1 MPVPVGSAPGQRL
14 EIEFTAGSWTDVS
27 AGTDVETL
35 FAQLQIHYG
44 RTSQFSQ
51 PGPGSMSCTLKN
63 PLGRYTPQRQVLT
76 DGVTPHP
83 YWPNVVPRKRIRFSY
98 TVGGV
103 TFYRFF
109 GYVKGFPP
117 SLYSG
122 VLPVVPITATTRDDQ
137 LSRVKLRSPIMQEIS
152 QDSPLAMWPLTDDV
166 GSVSAASQPSAAYPM
181 LKAPAATGVGTF
193 GDVGPGFG
201 DGTGLTVT
209 TGQALQATLPA
220 SLSTFTLEIYVNVV
234 ALPTGTVTL
243 IGSGAFGNNIFLDA
257 TGSVNGWSSP
267 LSLNNWH
274 HVALTGTSA
283 GVADLYVDGALVHHY
298 TIGTGPTNVD
308 NHVMIGDWGNTALSA
323 LNMHIGYAAA
333 CSTLLSAARISGHAA
348 AINGYS
354 GDTTDA
360 RVARWL
366 GRAGVATADQTLD
379 AGQATVGTYP
389 QLGKDVP
396 SACQDMATT
405 EGGVFWFRW
414 DGQARFASRR
424 FRDSATPVLIL
435 DASVPALLD
444 PDVWDPAFDETTLVN
459 TSTVSRSAESGT
471 LSTQTYT
478 DTVSAAPPPTGFGES
493 DADVTTYTLSD
504 QDALNLAQAQ
514 VAGNAYPAFRLNQLA
529 VNFHAATTSLYAALG
544 AVEIGSRIRIVNVP
558 PAAAPLGTLDLFVE
572 GWTETPTPTTYRVV
586 FDTSPVVAERIKL
599 NDATTGKLGC
609 DGQTLN
615 TALGNSSAPATVII
629 DTTAG
634 RPTFTTVA
642 GEYPTKIKVGEEV
655 ITLTAAPGGSTSPQ
669 TFTGCLRGQQGTPVA
684 AQVAGSVVTLWPRT
698 GLAL

>member
-1 MPVPVGSAPGQRL
+1 MPVPVGSAPGQKL
-14 EIEFTAGSWTDVS
+14 EIEFTAGPWTDVS

-51 PGPGSMSCTLKN
+51 LGPGSMSCTLKN

-83 YWPNVVPRKRIRFSY
+83 FWPNVTARKRLRRSY

-117 SLYSG
+117 SLFSG
-122 VLPVVPITATTRDDQ
+122 VLPVVPITATDRMDQ
-137 LSRVKLRSPIMQEIS
+137 LSRVKLRSPIAQEIT
-152 QDSPLAMWPLTDDV
+152 QDSPLAVWPLTDDV

-181 LKAPAATGVGTF
+181 LKAPTASGVGTF

-220 SLSTFTLEIYVNVV
+220 SLGTFTLEIYVNVA

-243 IGSGAFGNNIFLDA
+243 IGSGAFGNNIFLDS

-267 LSLNNWH
+267 LSLNTWQ
-274 HVALTGTSA
+274 HVALASA
-283 GVADLYVDGALVHHY
+283 AGAASRDLYVDGVNVHHY
-298 TIGTGPTNVD
+298 ITGAQSNVD
-308 NHVMIGDWGNTALSA
+308 NRVMIGDWGNTALSA
-323 LNMHIGYAAA
+323 LNMHIGYAAVQQ
-333 CSTLLSAARISGHAA
+333 TQLSAARISGHAQA
-348 AINGYS
+348 VNGYS
-354 GDTTDA
+354 GDSTDA

-366 GRAGVATADQTLD
+366 LRASVDTADQTLD
-379 AGQATVGTYP
+379 AGQTTVGTYP
-389 QLGKDVP
+389 QPGKDVP

-405 EGGVFWFRW
+405 EGGVFWVRW
-414 DGQARFASRR
+414 DGKARLANRR
-424 FRDSATPVLIL
+424 FRDSATPVLVL

-444 PDVWDPAFDETTLVN
+444 PDVWDPAFDETMLVN
-459 TSTVSRSAESGT
+459 TSTVTRSAESGT
-471 LSTQTYT
+471 LTTQTYT
-478 DTVSAAPPPTGFGES
+478 DPVSLAAYGEA
-493 DADVTTYTLSD
+493 DAPDITTYTLSD

-544 AVEIGSRIRIVNVP
+544 AVEIGSRIRIINVP

-572 GWTETPTPTTYRVV
+572 GWTELPTPTTYRVV
-586 FDTSPVVAERIKL
+586 FDTSPADNPPR
-599 NDATTGKLGC
+599 GKWDTFRWQC
-609 DGQTLN
+609 AGQTL
-615 TALGNSSAPATVII
+615 
-629 DTTAG
+629 
-634 RPTFTTVA
+634 
-642 GEYPTKIKVGEEV
+642 
-655 ITLTAAPGGSTSPQ
+655 
-669 TFTGCLRGQQGTPVA
+669 
-684 AQVAGSVVTLWPRT
+684 
-698 GLAL
+698 

>member
-1 MPVPVGSAPGQRL
+1 MPVPVGSAPGQKW
-14 EIEFTAGSWTDVS
+14 EMEFVTGTWTDVT
-27 AGTDVETL
+27 ADVEFS
-35 FAQLQIHYG
+35 FASPPQTHYG

-51 PGPGSMSCTLKN
+51 PGPGSETLALRN

-83 YWPNVVPRKRIRFSY
+83 FWPNVTARKRLRRSY

-103 TFYRFF
+103 TYYRFF
-109 GYVKGFPP
+109 GYIKGFPP

-122 VLPVVPITATTRDDQ
+122 VLPVVPITATDRLDQ
-137 LSRVKLRSPIMQEIS
+137 LSRVKLRSPIAQEIS
-152 QDSPLAMWPLTDDV
+152 QDSPLAVWPLTDDA

-181 LKAPAATGVGTF
+181 LKAPTASGVGTF

-220 SLSTFTLEIYVNVV
+220 SLGTFTLEIYVNVV

-243 IGSGAFGNNIFLDA
+243 IGSGAFGNNIFLDS

-274 HVALTGTSA
+274 HVALATSSGA
-283 GVADLYVDGALVHHY
+283 ASGDLYVDGVNVHHY
-298 TIGTGPTNVD
+298 ITGAPSNVD
-308 NHVMIGDWGNTALSA
+308 NRVMIGDWGNTALSA
-323 LNMHIGYAAA
+323 LNMHIGYAAVQQ
-333 CSTLLSAARISGHAA
+333 TQLSAARIAGHAQA
-348 AINGYS
+348 VNGYS

-360 RVARWL
+360 RIARWL
-366 GRAGVATADQTLD
+366 GRAGVATADQVLD
-379 AGQATVGTYP
+379 AGQTTVGTYP
-389 QLGKDVP
+389 QAGKDVP

-405 EGGVFWFRW
+405 EGGVFWIRW

-459 TSTVSRSAESGT
+459 SSTANRSAESGT

-478 DTVSAAPPPTGFGES
+478 DTVSLAAYGEA
-493 DADVTTYTLSD
+493 DAPDITTYTLSD

-558 PAAAPLGTLDLFVE
+558 AAAAPLGTLDLFVE

-599 NDATTGKLGC
+599 SDATYGRLGC

-615 TALGNSSAPATVII
+615 TALTNSATTVII
-629 DTTAG
+629 DTAAG
-634 RPTFTTVA
+634 KPTFTTT
-642 GEYPTKIKVGEEV
+642 GGQYPSKIKVGEEV
-655 ITLTAAPGGSTSPQ
+655 ITLTAAPGGATSPQ
-669 TFTGCLRGQQGTPVA
+669 TFTGCLRGQQGTFPA
-684 AQVAGSVVTLWPRT
+684 AQAAGSVVTLWPRT

>member
-1 MPVPVGSAPGQRL
+1 MPVPVGSPPLQRW
-14 EIEFTAGSWTDVS
+14 EIEFTAGVWTDVT
-27 AGTDVETL
+27 ADVEFI
-35 FAQLQIHYG
+35 FASPPQTHYG
-44 RTSQFSQ
+44 RTSQYSQ
-51 PGPGSMSCTLKN
+51 PGPASETLALRN

-83 YWPNVVPRKRIRFSY
+83 FWPNVTARKRLRRSY

-122 VLPVVPITATTRDDQ
+122 VLPVVPITATDRMDQ
-137 LSRVKLRSPIMQEIS
+137 LSRVKLRSPIAQEIT
-152 QDSPLAMWPLTDDV
+152 QDSPLAVWPLTDDV

-181 LKAPAATGVGTF
+181 LKAPTASGVGTF

-209 TGQALQATLPA
+209 TGQALQATLPVT
-220 SLSTFTLEIYVNVV
+220 LSTFTLEIYVNVV

-243 IGSGAFGNNIFLDA
+243 IGSGAFGNNVFLDS

-274 HVALTGTSA
+274 HVALASA
-283 GVADLYVDGALVHHY
+283 AGAASGDLYVDGVNVHHY
-298 TIGTGPTNVD
+298 ITGAPSNVD
-308 NHVMIGDWGNTALSA
+308 NRVMIGDWGNTALSA
-323 LNMHIGYAAA
+323 LNMHIGYAAVQQ
-333 CSTLLSAARISGHAA
+333 TQLSAARISGHAQA
-348 AINGYS
+348 VNGYS
-354 GDTTDA
+354 GDSTDA

-366 GRAGVATADQTLD
+366 LRASVDTADQTLD
-379 AGQATVGTYP
+379 AGQTTVGTYP
-389 QLGKDVP
+389 QPGKDVP

-405 EGGVFWFRW
+405 EGGVFWVRW
-414 DGQARFASRR
+414 DGKARLANRR
-424 FRDSATPVLIL
+424 FRDSATPVLVL

-459 TSTVSRSAESGT
+459 TSTVTRSAESGT
-471 LSTQTYT
+471 LTTQTYT
-478 DTVSAAPPPTGFGES
+478 DPVSAAPPPTGFGES

-529 VNFHAATTSLYAALG
+529 VNFHAATTNLYPQLG
-544 AVEIGSRIRIVNVP
+544 AMEIGSLIQIINVP
-558 PAAAPLGTLDLFVE
+558 PAAAPTGTIYLFAE
-572 GWTETPTPTTYRVV
+572 GWNEYPTPNTYRVL
-586 FDTSPVVAERIKL
+586 FDTTQVVTWRIKL
-599 NDATTGKLGC
+599 NDATYGPLGC
-609 DGQTLN
+609 AGQTLN
-615 TALGNSSAPATVII
+615 TALTNSPAPVSVVIATSG
-629 DTTAG
+629 TN
-634 RPTFTTVA
+634 PTFTTVA
-642 GEYPTKIKVGEEV
+642 GEYPMNIKIGEEV

-684 AQVAGSVVTLWPRT
+684 AQAAGSTVSLFPATA
-698 GLAL
+698 LAL